1 MECFCLLGEHSV
13 VGPFTEDLWFTG
25 WFNGQTY
32 FLLGLVH
39 PVVSPFAIAVVADD
53 LIANWTA

>member
-1 MECFCLLGEHSV
+1 MNTV

-25 WFNGQTY
+25 GFNGQTY
-32 FLLGLVH
+32 FIMSLVH
-39 PVVSPFAIAVVADD
+39 PVVGPFAIAVVVADD